1 MNCIGL
7 FVLGRVVSLLNS
19 LLFAHVFA
27 LLGLS
32 VPTRTKLVIGMSFG
46 VYPDLTGAW
55 SSTGDRGRTRRCF
68 FAENTAKRAFRSWAW
83 NWRGGRNSNW

>member
-1 MNCIGL
+1 MNSIGL
-7 FVLGRVVSLLNS
+7 FVLGRVVSLFNR

-32 VPTRTKLVIGMSFG
+32 VPTRTGLVVGMSFG
-46 VYPDLTGAW
+46 VYPDLTGAR
-55 SSTGDRGRTRRCF
+55 SSAGDGGWTRRCF

-83 NWRGGRNSNW
+83 NWRGGRDGNW